1 MVGMLAWKTSQGEK
15 RGKTVTLREREL
27 LHIRICCAEILRGPK
42 TPESVLRRRV
52 NTAARKLKKAGIGR
66 VILPEDFSQA
76 EQLEKWELRPVST
89 LPLRKTLAADW
100 VRRDLKQ
107 RGIPAAG
114 ARVAV
119 AAGSMTGEVVRTVTE
134 LSLRHR
140 YVLLSVPYGGEE
152 LCQQLRREY
161 GVSLLLKPTREQL
174 EGADMVFVTCGLGGG
189 TGTGSAPIIAKIAKK
204 LGALTV
210 AVATMPFSAEGIK
223 RRENAE
229 LGLEKLQEAADTV
242 IIIPND
248 KLLEVAP
255 NLPLNKAFM
264 VSDEILGRAVK
275 GITELITKRGLVS
288 LDFADI
294 RSIMGG
300 SGMAMIGMGESDSGD
315 RALESV
321 HEALSSPLLDIDISN
336 ATGALVNIS
345 GSSDLTLNEAEKIV
359 QIVGDRLD
367 PEANIIWGAQ
377 IDEDLQNM
385 IRTTIVV
392 SGVKS
397 QYTIE
402 PKNDDFEEIDIDD
415 DFEGT
420 VLGQTEDAPADPL
433 DEFLDGIF

>member
-1 MVGMLAWKTSQGEK
+1 MEEKAPETISSDIDEELIGIMKGVKTNIFVVGAGGAGNNTISRLNEMGIEGATTIAVNTDAQDLFYSQSAQKILLGRQTSKGLGAGGEPSV
-15 RGKTVTLREREL
+15 GEE
-27 LHIRICCAEILRGPK
+27 CAE
-42 TPESVLRRRV
+42 ES
-52 NTAARKLKKAGIGR
+52 
-66 VILPEDFSQA
+66 ED
-76 EQLEKWELRPVST
+76 E
-89 LPLRKTLAADW
+89 
-100 VRRDLKQ
+100 
-107 RGIPAAG
+107 I
-114 ARVAV
+114 
-119 AAGSMTGEVVRTVTE
+119 
-134 LSLRHR
+134 
-140 YVLLSVPYGGEE
+140 
-152 LCQQLRREY
+152 REA
-161 GVSLLLKPTREQL
+161 L

-229 LGLEKLQEAADTV
+229 EGLEKLQDAADTV

-275 GITELITKRGLVS
+275 GITELITKKGLVS

-294 RSIMGG
+294 RSIMSG

-345 GSSDLTLNEAEKIV
+345 GSSDLTLHEAEKIV
-359 QIVGDRLD
+359 QVVADKLD
-367 PEANIIWGAQ
+367 PEANIIWGTQ
-377 IDEDLQNM
+377 IDESLQN
-385 IRTTIVV
+385 IVRTTVVV
-392 SGVKS
+392 SGISTPSGSV
-397 QYTIE
+397 E
-402 PKNDDFEEIDIDD
+402 PSDVDYDDDTVGSDPTSDQLDDFI
-415 DFEGT
+415 
-420 VLGQTEDAPADPL
+420 
-433 DEFLDGIF
+433 DGIF